1 MSDITKTPYAGFLED
16 VVRAIMEY
24 QPSKIAFC
32 TLNPDGTTLT
42 GYFGDCDQQDKA
54 LIAHQI
60 YSDSIMDVVKA
71 NARMILE
78 SADEEEFNDEG

>member
-16 VVRAIMEY
+16 VIRAIMDY
-24 QPSKIAFC
+24 QPTKIAFC

-54 LIAHQI
+54 MIAHQI
-60 YSDSIMDVVKA
+60 YSDSIMDIVRA
-71 NARMILE
+71 NSRMILE
-78 SADEEEFNDEG
+78 AAEEDYDEDGC